1 MGDVAPERMLGASK
15 LSGTYLL
22 RRYLGMFGST
32 PTWHAV
38 DDAFQTRSSSV
49 SRHFRVPGGLSSD
62 RSISSPRATVSI
74 EALWV
79 TPCRPRRLHVHKVP
93 LPCALRLRL
102 VSMHSICIYIAV

>member
-38 DDAFQTRSSSV
+38 DDAF
-49 SRHFRVPGGLSSD
+49 
-62 RSISSPRATVSI
+62 
-74 EALWV
+74 
-79 TPCRPRRLHVHKVP
+79 
-93 LPCALRLRL
+93 
-102 VSMHSICIYIAV
+102 